1 VRTMFLSEVP
11 KGQKGIITGIK
22 SKKNIYERLA
32 AMGFFEGRE
41 VYIISNHS
49 GIPVL
54 VEVSGRRM
62 AIGRDIADTIDVELV
77 S

>member
-1 VRTMFLSEVP
+1 MLLSKIS
-11 KGQKGIITGIK
+11 KGQKGIITSIK
-22 SKKNIYERLA
+22 SKKNIYKRLA

-54 VEVSGRRM
+54 IEVSGRRM
-62 AIGRDIADTIDVELV
+62 AIGRDIADEIDVELV